1 MTITT
6 IEQITLSREFRYV
19 TLPICFERFDWS
31 LAIGYVVSTSMAS
44 LLWTFADKILAMY
57 LMSNRIMYFSNLRY
71 KLLMLTK
78 IIK

>member
-31 LAIGYVVSTSMAS
+31 LAIGYVVSTNMAS
-44 LLWTFADKILAMY
+44 LLWTFAGEILAMLSY
-57 LMSNRIMYFSNLRY
+57 IQQNSLFLE
-71 KLLMLTK
+71 LTIQTLNVNK
-78 IIK
+78 NH